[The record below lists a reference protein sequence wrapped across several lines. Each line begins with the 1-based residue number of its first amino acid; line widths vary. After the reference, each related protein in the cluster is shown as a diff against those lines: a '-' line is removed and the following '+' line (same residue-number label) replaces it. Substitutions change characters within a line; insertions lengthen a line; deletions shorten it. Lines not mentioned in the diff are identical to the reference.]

1 MVGKRRVVRRIQD
14 FERRYV
20 LSVEGAKGAELS
32 VSPLCADGQTLHYGG
47 LVNHGDS
54 KPEVNVRFKVMELP
68 GGAGKHAF
76 VVSSRAV
83 RPGEELKSNYHGS
96 LV

>member
-1 MVGKRRVVRRIQD
+1 MVRHIKD

-20 LSVEGAKGAELS
+20 LSVQGAKGAELS
-32 VSPLCADGQTLHYGG
+32 VSPLCADGQTLHFGG
-47 LVNHGDS
+47 LINHADS
-54 KPEVNVRFKVMELP
+54 RRDVNVRFKVMELP

-83 RPGEELKSNYHGS
+83 RPGEELKANYHGS
-96 LV
+96 VV